1 MEFVDEKETI
11 NSIEL
16 LEDLIPLCEY
26 AIDLND
32 CMQLYSL
39 ISWQEFTRNNYKKAV
54 ENAELVVALCGTNE
68 AMSDAKGESL
78 KLIAL
83 SKLNMKE
90 YHEAIRAYKLCFE
103 HALVS
108 NN

>member
-1 MEFVDEKETI
+1 MELIDEKESG

-39 ISWQEFTRNNYKKAV
+39 ISWQEFTRKNYKKAV
-54 ENAELVVALCGTNE
+54 ENANLVVALCGTHD

-83 SKLNMKE
+83 SKLHMKE
-90 YHEAIRAYKLCFE
+90 YHEAIRAYKLCYE
-103 HALVS
+103 HALVTE
-108 NN
+108 N